1 MIKQSKQRRI
11 RVRGRQRD
19 DIDLDLL
26 IQALL
31 MIGEERCR
39 EREQEAAQG
48 HDDVA
53 PGPEGERAA

>member
-1 MIKQSKQRRI
+1 MAQPKQRRI

-26 IQALL
+26 VQALL

-39 EREQEAAQG
+39 EQEHGATEGGSSIASG
-48 HDDVA
+48 V
-53 PGPEGERAA
+53 EGERAA